1 MIDNLDLPSNKK
13 FGFFFSL
20 ILLALYLYLLFF
32 NNLNYYLI
40 LAASLVLVF
49 ISIFSSNILTKANFL
64 WFKFGVVLSKLFS
77 PIILSVIFFIIITP
91 VAIFMKIINR
101 DLLKFKKKNEKSYW
115 ENYENKKI
123 NMKDQY

>member
-1 MIDNLDLPSNKK
+1 MIDDLDLPSNKK

-32 NNLNYYLI
+32 NNLNYYQI
-40 LAASLVLVF
+40 LAVSLILVF
-49 ISIFSSNILTKANFL
+49 ISIFSPNILTKANFL
-64 WFKFGVVLSKLFS
+64 WFKFGLVLSKLFS

-101 DLLKFKKKNEKSYW
+101 DLLKLKKKNEKSYW
-115 ENYENKKI
+115 EKYENKNI

>member
-1 MIDNLDLPSNKK
+1 MIDDLDLPSNKK

-32 NNLNYYLI
+32 NNLNYYQI
-40 LAASLVLVF
+40 LALSLILVF
-49 ISIFSSNILTKANFL
+49 ISIFSPNILTKANFL
-64 WFKFGVVLSKLFS
+64 WFKFGLVLSKLFS

-101 DLLKFKKKNEKSYW
+101 DLLKLKKKNEKSYW
-115 ENYENKKI
+115 EKYENKNI